1 MKTKELIDLLNQE
14 VDRHREELLRIREDL
29 HRIPELAFREFFTTD
44 YIENYLVELP
54 GISSYRVSD
63 TGLVAELTSET
74 FGKRLA
80 IRADIDGLP
89 VTEETGLAFSSEHPG
104 QMHACG
110 HDGHMAALLIAAKI
124 LSQHRH
130 LLKGSL
136 RFLFQPAEEVGKGA
150 NLFISKGVLQD
161 VDYLFGLH
169 LWTPLATSLVGVN
182 EGALMAAGDFFDIV
196 IKGKGG
202 HGAMPQETIDPIVI
216 GANLITS
223 LQTIVSRNLA
233 PIKTGVVS
241 VTSLHGGNSYNVI
254 PESLTLKGT
263 LRALSLTDMEF
274 LYGKIESL
282 THDICQAYGGKG
294 VVTFASRPEA
304 YPLINNPYYAKKI
317 KKGLQAGLMEA
328 KSREIEPTLAG
339 DDFSQYSKTG
349 VSSCYVF
356 VGSGGLTKDYPHHH
370 PKFNVSPASIV
381 TAAKT
386 YLHAVRLTNMVESD
400 DERAG

>member
-1 MKTKELIDLLNQE
+1 METKDIILLLNQE
-14 VDRHREELLRIREDL
+14 VERHQEELMTIREDL
-29 HRIPELAFREFFTTD
+29 HRIPELAFAEFLTTD
-44 YIENYLVELP
+44 YIESYLAELP
-54 GISSYRVSD
+54 GINSYRVSE
-63 TGLVAELTSET
+63 TGVVAELTSEIP
-74 FGKRLA
+74 GKHLA

-110 HDGHMAALLIAAKI
+110 HDGHMAALLITAKI
-124 LSQHRH
+124 VSQHRH
-130 LLKGSL
+130 LLTGSL

-150 NLFISKGVLQD
+150 NLFIEKGLLEG
-161 VDYLFGLH
+161 VDHLFGLH
-169 LWTPLATSLVGVN
+169 LWTPLETSVIGGN

-202 HGAMPQETIDPIVI
+202 HGAMPQETIDPMVI

-254 PESLTLKGT
+254 PEKLTIGGT
-263 LRALSLTDMEF
+263 LRALNLRDMAF
-274 LYGKIESL
+274 LYDKIETL
-282 THDICQAYGGKG
+282 AHDMCQAYGGTCT
-294 VVTFASRPEA
+294 VTFASRPEA
-304 YPLINNPYYAKKI
+304 YPLVNDASYAKKI
-317 KKGLQAGLMEA
+317 KGGLQEGIPAA
-328 KSREIEPTLAG
+328 TCHEIEPTLAG
-339 DDFSQYSKTG
+339 DDFSQYSQTG

-356 VGSGGLTKDYPHHH
+356 VGSGGMAKDYPHHH
-370 PKFNVSPASIV
+370 PKFDVSSASIV

-386 YLHAVRLTNMVESD
+386 YLQAIRLTNMAATDQEKI
-400 DERAG
+400 